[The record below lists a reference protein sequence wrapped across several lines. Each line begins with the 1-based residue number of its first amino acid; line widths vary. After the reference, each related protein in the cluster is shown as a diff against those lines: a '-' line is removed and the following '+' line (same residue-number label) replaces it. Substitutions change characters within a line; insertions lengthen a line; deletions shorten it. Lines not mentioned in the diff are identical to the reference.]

1 MIFRLRSKQLG
12 TLALTAGFVRRDS
25 PSLDRGVIAFE
36 DGCPKVSDVCKDRNH
51 VVRVFEMPQGRVQ
64 RLLVPRQE
72 SMSDLRSC
80 GKEDRQEVT
89 PRSRNSRLLLLT
101 VFLSACSGTAQP
113 PATQSHCSSS
123 SDGPSVGPIA
133 ADAGTDP
140 GCQPGGRCLLVQA
153 PELGPPCNA
162 VSTDGSGRTLDAGS
176 NCVSDQDAG
185 PSWSCVY
192 ETGSSSNG
200 SAGAAP

>member
-1 MIFRLRSKQLG
+1 
-12 TLALTAGFVRRDS
+12 
-25 PSLDRGVIAFE
+25 
-36 DGCPKVSDVCKDRNH
+36 VSDVYKGRNH

-64 RLLVPRQE
+64 RLLVQRKE
-72 SMSDLRSC
+72 CMSDLRPR
-80 GKEDRQEVT
+80 GKEGGQEVT
-89 PRSRNSRLLLLT
+89 PRSSNAPLLLLAI
-101 VFLSACSGTAQP
+101 VGAACSGTAQP
-113 PATQSHCSSS
+113 PAVQSHCSSS

-192 ETGSSSNG
+192 ATGSSSNG
-200 SAGAAP
+200 SAGSAP